1 MNLSAYDAVEN
12 NTFTN
17 TWINP
22 TYKKL
27 YSRTI
32 EYYPYYAFLKKYNNK
47 TKSNDFYLVMLNDI
61 NTHVQ
66 CRSVIINNKVIKID
80 LSPIWFTS
88 SLCKIKERT
97 SISIE
102 EIEKN
107 KDGIIYYLDV

>member
-12 NTFTN
+12 NIYAN

-22 TYKKL
+22 AYKKL
-27 YSRTI
+27 YSRNI
-32 EYYPYYAFLKKYNNK
+32 EYHPYYAFLKKYNK
-47 TKSNDFYLVMLNDI
+47 HTKSNDYYIVMLN
-61 NTHVQ
+61 NTNNKVQ
-66 CRSVIINNKVIKID
+66 CRSVIINNKVIKLD

-102 EIEKN
+102 EVERN
-107 KDGIIYYLDV
+107 EDGVIYYLDV